1 VSEVGDLYI
10 AGAAGSGK
18 TAIALGIALYLQEQG
33 VRVGYF
39 KPVGTPPGAIRAE
52 DRDATL
58 MREVLKLGAEVQ
70 EIAPLALGGYYIS
83 SYKDPQRCR
92 QLVREAYAKI
102 KATAETVL
110 IDGAAQPWAM
120 ATFGLDTLSL
130 SKEIGSVVV
139 YVVRPANDRSLD
151 EVSFFARCARE
162 TGVQFAGVVFNN
174 VPRVLLAKTEGI
186 YREVLSGLGIETLGI
201 IPSRAELS
209 APTVA
214 EFYEALG
221 GDILAGEDRFGNI
234 VEDVLVGAMTIESAL
249 AYFRRSANKAVITG
263 GDRAE
268 IALAALETDT
278 SVLILTGG
286 LYPDVK
292 VIARAAEKGVPL
304 ILVYYDTYA
313 AIERL
318 AEVSRVIRPGDT
330 RAIALARESVAAHCN
345 LEKLALLA
353 RG

>member
-1 VSEVGDLYI
+1 MTDLYI
-10 AGAAGSGK
+10 AGTAGSGK
-18 TAIALGIALYLQEQG
+18 TAIALGMALFLQEQG

-39 KPVGTPPGAIRAE
+39 KPVGSPPGVIRAE

-58 MREVLKLGAEVQ
+58 MREILNLGLEVR

-83 SYKDPQRCR
+83 SYKDPSRCR
-92 QLVREAYAKI
+92 QVVKEAYAKV
-102 KATAETVL
+102 KAEAEAVL
-110 IDGAAQPWAM
+110 LDGAAHPWAM
-120 ATFGLDTLSL
+120 AAFGLDVLSL
-130 SKEIGSVVV
+130 AREFGAAVL
-139 YVVRPANDRSLD
+139 YVVQPANDRSLD
-151 EVSFFARCARE
+151 EVAFFARCSKEGGVRF
-162 TGVQFAGVVFNN
+162 TGVIFNN

-186 YREVLSGLGIETLGI
+186 YREVLASQGIETLGI
-201 IPSRAELS
+201 IPSRTELS

-221 GDILAGEDRFGNI
+221 GDILAGEDKFGNI

-249 AYFRRSANKAVITG
+249 AYFRRSANKAVVTG
-263 GDRAE
+263 GDRSE

-292 VIARAAEKGVPL
+292 VIARAVEKGVPL
-304 ILVYYDTYA
+304 ILVYYDTYT

-345 LEKLALLA
+345 LEKLVALV